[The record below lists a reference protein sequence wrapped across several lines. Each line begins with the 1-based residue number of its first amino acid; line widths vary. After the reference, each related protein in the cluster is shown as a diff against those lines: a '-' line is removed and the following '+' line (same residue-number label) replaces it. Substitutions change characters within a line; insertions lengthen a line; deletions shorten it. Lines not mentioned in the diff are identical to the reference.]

1 MISPPLLDQDLLPG
15 RFFRRFEQPC
25 VLRSSVARRVHPVP
39 TQEQNRCQ
47 HLRHGH
53 RNVRDHAH
61 GHMRQWH

>member
-39 TQEQNRCQ
+39 TQEQNP
-47 HLRHGH
+47 LFNIYATATGMYEI
-53 RNVRDHAH
+53 AH
-61 GHMRQWH
+61 MAI